1 MKKLEIIVRNLALY
15 LFLFLTVPPF
25 AILILLL
32 SLFDRRGVLTH
43 EIGRFWL
50 RAILFLTGV
59 KLEVRGLE
67 YLKRDEAYIFA
78 ANHQS
83 QFDIPVLAVALPYQI
98 RWLAKKSLFQ
108 IPFFGWA
115 LRAIGY
121 IPVDRKNP
129 RRGYESLLKAAEKI
143 KKGLSVVIFPEGTR
157 SPDGRLLPFKTGGF
171 VLAIKSGRPVVAI
184 AICGT
189 RKIMPKGKLYVRPGL
204 VRLLIFP
211 PIPTRGLNL
220 QEKASLAQLVRL
232 RIEEGLRAG
241 CQR

>member
-1 MKKLEIIVRNLALY
+1 MKKLEIFGRNLLLY
-15 LFLFLTVPPF
+15 LFVLSSVPPF
-25 AILILLL
+25 AVVILALA
-32 SLFDRRGVLTH
+32 LFDRRGLLTH
-43 EIGRFWL
+43 RIARFWL
-50 RAILFLTGV
+50 KALLSVTGV

-67 YLKRDEAYIFA
+67 HLKEDEAYVFF

-83 QFDIPVLAVALPYQI
+83 QFDIPVLAVALPHQI
-98 RWLAKKSLFQ
+98 RWLAKESLFR

-129 RRGYESLLKAAEKI
+129 RKGYESLLAAAEKI
-143 KKGLSVVIFPEGTR
+143 KAGFSVVIFPEGTR

-171 VLAIKSGRPVVAI
+171 VVAIKSGRPAVAV

-189 RKIMPKGKLYVRPGL
+189 RAVMPKGKLYVRPGL
-204 VRLLIFP
+204 VRVKIFP

-220 QEKASLAQLVRL
+220 RDKVHLAQLVRL
-232 RIEEGLRAG
+232 RIEEGLKGACR
-241 CQR
+241 